1 MSTQLASLGNVEP
14 LEKLRDALVERINA
28 QALDLPLLPQA
39 ASQVMSFMSD
49 PNADATR
56 LSSLIHQDQ
65 ALAGHVLRI
74 ANSPAY
80 MPRSPIVSLQQA
92 VAWLG
97 MNVLG
102 EIAFTAS
109 LQKGVFRVQGY
120 EDEIKR
126 MWRHALIT
134 GLYAKEIARQ
144 RRHNV
149 EGAFLCGLLHAI
161 GKPVVVHALT
171 DLQKALGTSHSWNEI
186 HSLVEEYH
194 IPVGG
199 MIAEKWQLPAQVREA
214 IVYYADYSQASSAK
228 KAVMITCLASILAT
242 HLSDPAICDQESV
255 TSHPVVHDLNL
266 YPEDLTA
273 LLDKGEEILSG
284 ADSIA
289 V

>member
-1 MSTQLASLGNVEP
+1 MSTQLVSLGSVEP
-14 LEKLRDALVERINA
+14 LEKLRDALVERINT

-97 MNVLG
+97 MHVLG

-109 LQKGVFRVQGY
+109 RQKGVFRVQGY

-171 DLQKALGTSHSWNEI
+171 DLQKKLGIFEYQLHICAQAL
-186 HSLVEEYH
+186 
-194 IPVGG
+194 P
-199 MIAEKWQLPAQVREA
+199 
-214 IVYYADYSQASSAK
+214 
-228 KAVMITCLASILAT
+228 
-242 HLSDPAICDQESV
+242 
-255 TSHPVVHDLNL
+255 
-266 YPEDLTA
+266 
-273 LLDKGEEILSG
+273 
-284 ADSIA
+284 
-289 V
+289 